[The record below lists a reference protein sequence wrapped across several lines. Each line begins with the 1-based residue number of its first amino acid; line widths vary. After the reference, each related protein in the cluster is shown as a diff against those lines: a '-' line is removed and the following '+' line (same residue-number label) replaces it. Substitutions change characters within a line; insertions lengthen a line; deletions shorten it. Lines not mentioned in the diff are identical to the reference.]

1 MRGGMKNER
10 SPICCTVI
18 NKSRKL
24 IASCLRAF
32 HLRASDAETAGVD
45 CQTKSVSL
53 AHREP
58 RRAEPRSQREHGR
71 MLAACAG
78 AAALALGGGRVA
90 VSAARGWRAAGRE
103 FPGHRARAGV
113 AHQRNG

>member
-24 IASCLRAF
+24 FASCLRA
-32 HLRASDAETAGVD
+32 SDAKAAGID
-45 CQTKSVSL
+45 CQTKSVPL

-71 MLAACAG
+71 MLAAGAG
-78 AAALALGGGRVA
+78 TAALALGGGRVT

-103 FPGHRARAGV
+103 F
-113 AHQRNG
+113 

>member
-24 IASCLRAF
+24 IASCLRA
-32 HLRASDAETAGVD
+32 SDAKAAGID
-45 CQTKSVSL
+45 CQTKSVPL

-71 MLAACAG
+71 MLAACARPS
-78 AAALALGGGRVA
+78 AFALGGGPIA
-90 VSAARGWRAAGRE
+90 VSEARGWRAADCE
-103 FPGHRARAGV
+103 F
-113 AHQRNG
+113 